1 MNRVSII
8 IPVYNAEKTL
18 GYCLDSI
25 LNNTYKD
32 YEVILINDG
41 SKDNS
46 QKIIDRY
53 VEMYPKKFRSY
64 SQKNSGT
71 AVARNKGIEYSRGKH
86 IFFIDND
93 DYIDKDYIERF
104 IDAIEEKDA
113 EMVIGGYRRVKPN
126 GKEMFVRKAIDSPW
140 TKYMMVAPWGRVYKR
155 VAIIHSG
162 IHFLENK
169 IWEDVYFN
177 IIANFKLK
185 VETLDYIGYN
195 WVCKSTSLSNT
206 TYKELSPFVDLTKVF
221 TIIKKEVDP
230 IEVPNSE
237 KEFLEYFFIKASIW
251 YLLHSGRGVEY
262 DKLKKEYDKL
272 FGWLENNYPNYLK
285 NKQIGVF
292 TPKGED
298 FFVRV
303 VVWFF
308 LFLKRVH
315 LEKMFLRLY
324 SRI

>member
-46 QKIIDRY
+46 QKIIDKY
-53 VEMYPKKFRSY
+53 VRMYPKKFRSY

-71 AVARNKGIEYSRGKH
+71 AVARNRGIKYSRGKY

-93 DYIDKDYIERF
+93 DYIDKDYIEKF
-104 IDAIEEKDA
+104 VDAIEEKDA

-126 GKEMFVRKAIDSPW
+126 GKERFVRKAVDSPW
-140 TKYMMVAPWGRVYKR
+140 TKYMMVTPWGRVYKR
-155 VAIIHSG
+155 DPLIKAKLQ
-162 IHFLENK
+162 FLKSE
-169 IWEDVYFN
+169 IGEDVYLN
-177 IIANFKLK
+177 LIANFKLK

-195 WVCKSTSLSNT
+195 WVYNPYSVSNT
-206 TYKELSPFVDLTKVF
+206 THKKLNPFVDLTKVF
-221 TIIKKEVDP
+221 TTIKKEIDI
-230 IEVPNSE
+230 IEIPNSE
-237 KEFLEYFFIKASIW
+237 KEFLEYFFIKTSIW
-251 YLLHSGRGVEY
+251 YLLHSGRGVRY

-308 LFLKRVH
+308 LLLKRVH
-315 LEKMFLRLY
+315 LEKVFMRLY